1 MPRTGWKPRSLA
13 LLVLVAAMPGAFA
26 AEPGQTQWKL
36 ATFTWVKRVPAE
48 PGAPAN
54 AHPATLTD
62 EALVA
67 SLGPVQVAVEGR
79 NIPLFAKDEL
89 AGLAKALREALAL
102 AQPGEDLILLST
114 HRRGGRFMDQAQG
127 LTARLFVREGAL
139 NLIVHD
145 ARLDF
150 MDRYSADRT
159 LPAFAYG
166 SRKEASGTS
175 LQAPGAT
182 RLRGDWLALL
192 PVAPSA
198 AVAAPP
204 LPPAPAAS
212 NSAPEAA
219 ASRDAAFYE
228 AQAQRLKALKKL
240 RDENLISEAEY
251 QEKRDA
257 IVKTL

>member
-1 MPRTGWKPRSLA
+1 
-13 LLVLVAAMPGAFA
+13 
-26 AEPGQTQWKL
+26 
-36 ATFTWVKRVPAE
+36 
-48 PGAPAN
+48 
-54 AHPATLTD
+54 
-62 EALVA
+62 
-67 SLGPVQVAVEGR
+67 
-79 NIPLFAKDEL
+79 
-89 AGLAKALREALAL
+89 
-102 AQPGEDLILLST
+102 
-114 HRRGGRFMDQAQG
+114 
-127 LTARLFVREGAL
+127 
-139 NLIVHD
+139 
-145 ARLDF
+145 

-192 PVAPSA
+192 PVAPPPV
-198 AVAAPP
+198 VA
-204 LPPAPAAS
+204 LPPAPATPAPS
-212 NSAPEAA
+212 KSAPEAA

-228 AQAQRLKALKKL
+228 AQTQRLKALKKL